1 MKYMHGII
9 MKLLRVAHAAVS
21 VFQLNCPRGNRDV
34 TTLHQH
40 HKK

>member
-21 VFQLNCPRGNRDV
+21 VFQLEVLEV
-34 TTLHQH
+34 TEVIEVILS
-40 HKK
+40 